1 MTSHLEECKPECTAY
16 SKVQANARFKYRK
29 KNQSMKKNLYLI
41 NAYNMAEKFLY
52 L

>member
-16 SKVQANARFKYRK
+16 IKFRQMQDLNIEK

-41 NAYNMAEKFLY
+41 NAFNMAEKFLY